1 MISRALVHRLIK
13 TKHHLLHTKKV
24 ADDEWHMVLA
34 FTAHF
39 RSNLLNQP
47 ESALNIPPIVHIA
60 HSQPA
65 HVTWSQI
72 ENNGWERFF
81 VVARLMRIAMFLPLW
96 HVLQHLKKKPPQL
109 KMENHKFIL
118 YIFFKTVRCNYVHAM
133 NTTTNFLSFSICS
146 HFLDPDNNTTLY
158 NNGIVCTMVTIPP
171 SPQTHTHTAHTA
183 HSTHSTCAPT
193 PTET

>member
-47 ESALNIPPIVHIA
+47 ESALNIPPIESHKFQSFFVHVA

-65 HVTWSQI
+65 HVT
-72 ENNGWERFF
+72 
-81 VVARLMRIAMFLPLW
+81 
-96 HVLQHLKKKPPQL
+96 
-109 KMENHKFIL
+109 
-118 YIFFKTVRCNYVHAM
+118 
-133 NTTTNFLSFSICS
+133 
-146 HFLDPDNNTTLY
+146 
-158 NNGIVCTMVTIPP
+158 
-171 SPQTHTHTAHTA
+171 
-183 HSTHSTCAPT
+183 
-193 PTET
+193 